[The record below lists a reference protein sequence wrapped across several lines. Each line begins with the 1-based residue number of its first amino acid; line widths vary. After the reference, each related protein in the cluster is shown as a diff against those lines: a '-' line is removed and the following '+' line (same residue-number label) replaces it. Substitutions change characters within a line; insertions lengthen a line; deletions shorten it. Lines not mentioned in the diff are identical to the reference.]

1 MTQRFRKSYTENE
14 KSWSFNEKT
23 NFSRS
28 LNYEL

>member
-28 LNYEL
+28 LKYEL